1 MDSACPLA
9 LLWAQENRDRDKIRA
24 SWLREPRRPYPQIDK
39 GDRAMNSDTRRVTRW
54 NPVERVWETGCR
66 GYSVLSIPRLNKGT
80 AFTDSERAALGLTGL
95 LPSRVLTL
103 DQQAERAYRQC
114 SQQPSALDK
123 NIYLPAL
130 HDRNE
135 VLFYRVLTD
144 HLSELLPIVY
154 TPTIGEAI
162 RYYSHQYRRPRG
174 VYLSIDA
181 PDKIETALRAPEL
194 TSDQVDLIVATDA
207 QAILGIGDWGVGG
220 IDIAAGKLAVY
231 TAAGGVNPARTL
243 PVMLDVGTDRSELL
257 EDPLYLGVR
266 HKRLPQEP
274 YDAFI
279 DAYVTAAL
287 KIFPHALLHWEDF
300 GPGNAR
306 RILDRYRGHVL
317 TFNDD
322 MQGTG
327 AVNLAAVLA
336 GARASQT
343 PLTQHRVVIFGS
355 GTAGIG
361 IADQLVEA
369 MTSDG
374 LDTAAARARIWC
386 LDRYGL
392 LTDDMTGLRNFQ
404 VPYARPA
411 TEVSNWAGHGTAS
424 GIGLAEVAGRVHP
437 TILIG
442 TSTVHG
448 AFTEQIVR
456 EMAAHVN
463 QPAILPMSNPTS
475 LSEAAPADLMHWTGG
490 RALIATGSP
499 FGPVTYQG
507 VSYQIGQANNALI
520 FPGLG
525 LGALVS
531 QARRITDHM
540 ITAAA
545 EAVAALT
552 DTMTPGAP
560 LLPPIDDLRSTSA
573 DVALAVAQAA
583 AQDGVAGRPGITA
596 DAVTAAMWQPR
607 YAPVHAI

>member
-1 MDSACPLA
+1 MPLH
-9 LLWAQENRDRDKIRA
+9 
-24 SWLREPRRPYPQIDK
+24 PRP
-39 GDRAMNSDTRRVTRW
+39 VVRW
-54 NPVERVWETGCR
+54 NPGEKAWETTCR
-66 GYSVLSIPRLNKGT
+66 GYNVLSDPWLNKGT
-80 AFTDSERAALGLTGL
+80 AFPEPERAALGLTGL
-95 LPSRVLTL
+95 LPSRILTL
-103 DQQAERAYRQC
+103 DQQAERAYKQC
-114 SQQPSALDK
+114 SQQASDLDK
-123 NIYLPAL
+123 NVYLTAL

-162 RYYSHQYRRPRG
+162 QQYSHQYRRPRG
-174 VYLSIDA
+174 VYLSIDT
-181 PDKIETALRAPEL
+181 PDQIETALRATEL
-194 TSDQVDLIVATDA
+194 SADEVDLIVATDA

-243 PVMLDVGTDRSELL
+243 PVMLDVGTDRPELL
-257 EDPLYLGVR
+257 EDPLYLGIR
-266 HKRLPQEP
+266 HKRPAREP

-279 DAYVTAAL
+279 DAYVTTAL

-306 RILDRYRGHVL
+306 RILDRYRAHIL

-336 GARASQT
+336 GARASQI
-343 PLTQHRVVIFGS
+343 PLTEHRVVIFGS

-361 IADQLVEA
+361 IADQLREA
-369 MTSDG
+369 MTGEG
-374 LDTAAARARIWC
+374 LDPAAARARLWC

-392 LTDDMTGLRNFQ
+392 LTDDMTGLRDFQ

-411 TEVSNWAGHGTAS
+411 AEVRDWPGHGTPS
-424 GIGLAEVAGRVHP
+424 GIGLAEVVGRVHP

-442 TSTVHG
+442 TSTQRG
-448 AFTEQIVR
+448 AFTEPIVR
-456 EMAAHVN
+456 EMAAHVDR
-463 QPAILPMSNPTS
+463 PVILPMSNPTT
-475 LSEAAPADLMHWTGG
+475 LSEATPPDLLTWTGG

-499 FGPVTYQG
+499 FGPCTYQG
-507 VSYQIGQANNALI
+507 VTYQIGQANNALI

-525 LGALVS
+525 LGALLS
-531 QARRITDHM
+531 RARRITDHM

-545 EAVAALT
+545 RAVAGLT
-552 DTMTPGAP
+552 DTSTPGAS
-560 LLPPIDDLRSTSA
+560 LLPPIDDLRATSA
-573 DVALAVAQAA
+573 RVALAVAQAA
-583 AQDGVAGRPGITA
+583 ADDGVAEQPGITA
-596 DAVTAAMWQPR
+596 GAVDAAMWKPQ
-607 YAPVHAI
+607 YAPVRAV

>member
-1 MDSACPLA
+1 MS
-9 LLWAQENRDRDKIRA
+9 
-24 SWLREPRRPYPQIDK
+24 PQPQPVI
-39 GDRAMNSDTRRVTRW
+39 RW
-54 NPVERVWETGCR
+54 NGAEQAWETTCR
-66 GYSVLSIPRLNKGT
+66 GYSVLSDPWLNKGT
-80 AFTDSERAALGLTGL
+80 AFTESEREALGLTGL

-103 DQQAERAYRQC
+103 DQQAMRAYNQC

-123 NIYLPAL
+123 NIYLTAL
-130 HDRNE
+130 HDRNQ

-162 RYYSHQYRRPRG
+162 QRYSHQYRRPRG

-181 PDKIETALRAPEL
+181 PGEIETALRAPEL
-194 TSDQVDLIVATDA
+194 SADEVELIVATDA

-231 TAAGGVNPARTL
+231 TAAAGIDPARTL
-243 PVMLDVGTDRSELL
+243 PVVLDVGTDRPELL

-266 HKRLPQEP
+266 HKRPAQEP

-279 DAYVTAAL
+279 DSYVTTAL
-287 KIFPHALLHWEDF
+287 KVFPHALLHWEDF

-306 RILDRYRGHVL
+306 RILDRYRDHVL

-322 MQGTG
+322 IQGTG

-343 PLTQHRVVIFGS
+343 ALTEHRIVIFGS

-361 IADQLVEA
+361 IADQLHDA
-369 MTSDG
+369 MTGQGMDAP
-374 LDTAAARARIWC
+374 AALARFWC

-392 LTDDMTGLRNFQ
+392 LTDDMTGLRDFQ
-404 VPYARPA
+404 IPYARPA
-411 TEVSNWAGHGTAS
+411 AEVRDWPGYGTAS
-424 GIGLAEVAGRVHP
+424 GIGLAEVVRRTHP

-456 EMAAHVN
+456 DMAAHVDR
-463 QPAILPMSNPTS
+463 PVILPMSNPTS
-475 LSEAAPADLMHWTGG
+475 LSEATPADLLAWTDG

-499 FGPVTYQG
+499 FGPVTRQG
-507 VSYQIGQANNALI
+507 VTYQIGQANNALI

-525 LGALVS
+525 LGALLS
-531 QARRITDHM
+531 RARRITDHM
-540 ITAAA
+540 ISAAA
-545 EAVAALT
+545 RAVAGLT
-552 DTMTPGAP
+552 DTSTPGAP
-560 LLPPIDDLRSTSA
+560 LLPPIDDLRTTSA
-573 DVALAVAQAA
+573 HVGLAVAAA
-583 AQDGVAGRPGITA
+583 AAADGVAAESGLTLGE
-596 DAVTAAMWQPR
+596 VQAAMWQPR
-607 YAPVHAI
+607 YAPVRAV

>member
-1 MDSACPLA
+1 MPSH
-9 LLWAQENRDRDKIRA
+9 
-24 SWLREPRRPYPQIDK
+24 PRPVI
-39 GDRAMNSDTRRVTRW
+39 RW
-54 NPVERVWETGCR
+54 NPGEKVWETSSR
-66 GYSVLSIPRLNKGT
+66 GYSVLSDPWLNKGT
-80 AFTDSERAALGLTGL
+80 AFTESERAALGLTGL

-103 DQQAERAYRQC
+103 DQQAQRAYRQC
-114 SQQPSALDK
+114 SQQASDLDK
-123 NIYLPAL
+123 NVYLTAL

-135 VLFYRVLTD
+135 VLFYRLLTD

-162 RYYSHQYRRPRG
+162 QHYSHQYRRPRG

-181 PDKIETALRAPEL
+181 PGQIETALRAPGLSAGE
-194 TSDQVDLIVATDA
+194 VDLIVATDA

-231 TAAGGVNPARTL
+231 TAAAGVDPARTL
-243 PVMLDVGTDRSELL
+243 PVVLDVGTDRPELL

-266 HKRLPQEP
+266 HERPAQEP

-279 DAYVTAAL
+279 GSYVTTAL
-287 KIFPHALLHWEDF
+287 KIFPRALLHWEDF

-306 RILDRYRGHVL
+306 RILDRYRDHVL

-322 MQGTG
+322 IQGTG

-336 GARASQT
+336 GARASHT

-355 GTAGIG
+355 GSAGIG
-361 IADQLVEA
+361 IADQLHDA
-369 MTSDG
+369 MTGDG
-374 LDTAAARARIWC
+374 LDTAGARARFWC

-392 LTDDMTGLRNFQ
+392 LTDDMTGLRDFQ

-411 TEVSNWAGHGTAS
+411 GEVGDWPGHRTAA
-424 GIGLAEVAGRVHP
+424 GIGRAEVVGRVRP
-437 TILIG
+437 TILVG

-456 EMAAHVN
+456 EMAAHVD
-463 QPAILPMSNPTS
+463 QPVILPMSNPTS
-475 LSEAAPADLMHWTGG
+475 LSEATPADLMGWTGG

-499 FGPVTYQG
+499 FGPVTCQG
-507 VSYQIGQANNALI
+507 VTYQIGQANNALI

-525 LGALVS
+525 LGALLS
-531 QARRITDHM
+531 RARRITDHM

-545 EAVAALT
+545 QAVAELT
-552 DTMTPGAP
+552 DTTTPGAP
-560 LLPPIDDLRSTSA
+560 LLPPIDDLRTTSA
-573 DVALAVAQAA
+573 RVALAVAQAA
-583 AQDGVAGRPGITA
+583 AHDDVAEQPDITT
-596 DAVTAAMWQPR
+596 DDVHAAMWQPR
-607 YAPVHAI
+607 YAPVHAV

>member
-1 MDSACPLA
+1 MPL
-9 LLWAQENRDRDKIRA
+9 N
-24 SWLREPRRPYPQIDK
+24 PRP
-39 GDRAMNSDTRRVTRW
+39 VVRW
-54 NPVERVWETGCR
+54 NPGEKAWETTCR
-66 GYSVLSIPRLNKGT
+66 GYNVLSDPWLNKGT
-80 AFTDSERAALGLTGL
+80 AFPEPERAALGLTGL
-95 LPSRVLTL
+95 LPSRILTL
-103 DQQAERAYRQC
+103 DQQAERAYKQC
-114 SQQPSALDK
+114 SQQASDLDK
-123 NIYLPAL
+123 NVYLTAL

-162 RYYSHQYRRPRG
+162 QQYSHQYRRPRG
-174 VYLSIDA
+174 VYLSIDT
-181 PDKIETALRAPEL
+181 PDQIETALRATEL
-194 TSDQVDLIVATDA
+194 SADEVDLIVATDA

-243 PVMLDVGTDRSELL
+243 PVMLDVGTDRPELL
-257 EDPLYLGVR
+257 EDPLYLGIR
-266 HKRLPQEP
+266 HKRPAQEP

-279 DAYVTAAL
+279 DAYVTTAL

-306 RILDRYRGHVL
+306 RILDRYRAHIL

-343 PLTQHRVVIFGS
+343 PLTEHRVVIFGS

-361 IADQLVEA
+361 IADQLREA
-369 MTSDG
+369 MTGEG
-374 LDTAAARARIWC
+374 LDPAAARARLWC

-392 LTDDMTGLRNFQ
+392 LTDDMTGLRDFQ

-411 TEVSNWAGHGTAS
+411 AEVRDWPGHGTPS
-424 GIGLAEVAGRVHP
+424 GIGLAEVVGRVHP

-442 TSTVHG
+442 TSTQRG
-448 AFTEQIVR
+448 AFTEPIVR
-456 EMAAHVN
+456 EMAAHVDR
-463 QPAILPMSNPTS
+463 PVILPMSNPTT
-475 LSEAAPADLMHWTGG
+475 LSEATPPDLLTWTGG

-499 FGPVTYQG
+499 FGPCTYQG
-507 VSYQIGQANNALI
+507 VTYQIGQANNALI

-525 LGALVS
+525 LGALLS
-531 QARRITDHM
+531 RARRITDHM

-545 EAVAALT
+545 RAVAGLT
-552 DTMTPGAP
+552 NTSTPGAS
-560 LLPPIDDLRSTSA
+560 LLPPIDDLRATSA
-573 DVALAVAQAA
+573 RVALAVAQAA
-583 AQDGVAGRPGITA
+583 ADDGVAEQPGITA
-596 DAVTAAMWQPR
+596 GAVDAAMWKPQ
-607 YAPVHAI
+607 YAPVRAV

>member
-1 MDSACPLA
+1 V
-9 LLWAQENRDRDKIRA
+9 I
-24 SWLREPRRPYPQIDK
+24 
-39 GDRAMNSDTRRVTRW
+39 RW
-54 NPVERVWETGCR
+54 NPGEEAWETTCR
-66 GYSVLSIPRLNKGT
+66 GYSVLSDPWLNKGT
-80 AFTDSERAALGLTGL
+80 AFTESERDALGLTGL

-103 DQQAERAYRQC
+103 DQQAQRAYRQC
-114 SQQPSALDK
+114 SRQASDLDK
-123 NIYLPAL
+123 NIYLTAL

-162 RYYSHQYRRPRG
+162 QQYSHQYRRPRG

-181 PDKIETALRAPEL
+181 PDQIETALSAPEL
-194 TSDQVDLIVATDA
+194 SAADVDLIVATDA

-231 TAAGGVNPARTL
+231 TAAGGINPARTL
-243 PVMLDVGTDRSELL
+243 PVVLDVGTDRPELL
-257 EDPLYLGVR
+257 ADPLYLGVR
-266 HKRLPQEP
+266 HNRPAQEP

-279 DAYVTAAL
+279 DAYVTTAL

-306 RILDRYRGHVL
+306 RILDRYRDHIL

-336 GARASQT
+336 GARVSRT
-343 PLTQHRVVIFGS
+343 PLTQHRIVIFGS

-361 IADQLVEA
+361 IADQLHDA

-374 LDTAAARARIWC
+374 LDTAAARARFWC

-392 LTDDMTGLRNFQ
+392 LTDDMTGLRDFQ

-411 TEVSNWAGHGTAS
+411 AEVRDWPGHGTDG
-424 GIGLAEVAGRVHP
+424 GIRLAEVVRRVHP

-442 TSTVHG
+442 TSTQHG
-448 AFTEQIVR
+448 AFTEPIVR
-456 EMAAHVN
+456 EMAAHVDR
-463 QPAILPMSNPTS
+463 PVILPMSNPTA
-475 LSEAAPADLMHWTGG
+475 LSEAIPADLLAWTGG

-507 VSYQIGQANNALI
+507 VTYRIGQANNALI

-525 LGALVS
+525 LGALLS
-531 QARRITDHM
+531 RARRITDHM
-540 ITAAA
+540 ITVAAR
-545 EAVAALT
+545 AVAELT
-552 DTMTPGAP
+552 DTATPGAP
-560 LLPPIDDLRSTSA
+560 LLPPIDDLRATSA
-573 DVALAVAQAA
+573 RVALAVAQAA
-583 AQDGVAGRPGITA
+583 ADDGVAGQPGVTA
-596 DAVTAAMWQPR
+596 DGVDAAMWKPQ
-607 YAPVHAI
+607 YAPVRAV

>member
-1 MDSACPLA
+1 MPP
-9 LLWAQENRDRDKIRA
+9 Q
-24 SWLREPRRPYPQIDK
+24 PRP
-39 GDRAMNSDTRRVTRW
+39 VVRW
-54 NPVERVWETGCR
+54 NPGEKAWETTCR
-66 GYSVLSIPRLNKGT
+66 GYSVLSDPWLNKGT
-80 AFTDSERAALGLTGL
+80 AFPESERAALGLTGL
-95 LPSRVLTL
+95 LPSRILTL
-103 DQQAERAYRQC
+103 DQQAQRAYKQC
-114 SQQPSALDK
+114 SQQASDLDK
-123 NIYLPAL
+123 NVYLTAL

-162 RYYSHQYRRPRG
+162 QQYSHQYRRPRG

-181 PDKIETALRAPEL
+181 PDQIETALRATEL
-194 TSDQVDLIVATDA
+194 SADEVDLIVATDA

-243 PVMLDVGTDRSELL
+243 PVMLDVGTDRPELL
-257 EDPLYLGVR
+257 EDPLYLGIR
-266 HKRLPQEP
+266 HRRPAQEP

-306 RILDRYRGHVL
+306 RILDRYRAHIL

-336 GARASQT
+336 GAHASQI
-343 PLTQHRVVIFGS
+343 PLTEHRVVIFGS

-361 IADQLVEA
+361 IADQLRAA
-369 MTSDG
+369 MTGDG
-374 LDTAAARARIWC
+374 LDPAAARARLWC

-392 LTDDMTGLRNFQ
+392 LTDDMTGLRDFQ

-411 TEVSNWAGHGTAS
+411 AEVGEWAGYGTGS
-424 GIGLAEVAGRVHP
+424 GIGLAEVVGRVHP

-442 TSTVHG
+442 TSTQHG
-448 AFTEQIVR
+448 AFTEPLVR
-456 EMAAHVN
+456 EMAAHVDR
-463 QPAILPMSNPTS
+463 PVILPMSNPTT
-475 LSEAAPADLMHWTGG
+475 LSEAIPADLLAWTGG

-507 VSYQIGQANNALI
+507 VTHQIGQANNALI

-525 LGALVS
+525 LGALLS
-531 QARRITDHM
+531 RARRITDHM
-540 ITAAA
+540 ITVAAR
-545 EAVAALT
+545 AVAGLT
-552 DTMTPGAP
+552 DTSTPGAS
-560 LLPPIDDLRSTSA
+560 LLPPIDDLRATSA
-573 DVALAVAQAA
+573 RVALAVAQAA
-583 AQDGVAGRPGITA
+583 AQDGVAEQPGITA
-596 DAVTAAMWQPR
+596 GAVDAAMWKPR
-607 YAPVHAI
+607 YAPVRAV

>member
-1 MDSACPLA
+1 MPSH
-9 LLWAQENRDRDKIRA
+9 
-24 SWLREPRRPYPQIDK
+24 PRPVI
-39 GDRAMNSDTRRVTRW
+39 RW
-54 NPVERVWETGCR
+54 NPGEKAWETTCR
-66 GYSVLSIPRLNKGT
+66 GYSVLSDPWLNKGT
-80 AFTDSERAALGLTGL
+80 AFTESERDALGLTGL

-103 DQQAERAYRQC
+103 DQQAQRAYRQC
-114 SQQPSALDK
+114 SRQASDLDK
-123 NIYLPAL
+123 NIYLTAL

-162 RYYSHQYRRPRG
+162 QQYSHQYRRPRG

-181 PDKIETALRAPEL
+181 PDQIETALSAPEL
-194 TSDQVDLIVATDA
+194 SADDVDLIVATDA
-207 QAILGIGDWGVGG
+207 QAILGLGDWGVGG

-231 TAAGGVNPARTL
+231 TAAGGINPARSL
-243 PVMLDVGTDRSELL
+243 PVVLDVGTDRPELL

-266 HKRLPQEP
+266 HKRPAQEP

-279 DAYVTAAL
+279 DVYVTTAL

-306 RILDRYRGHVL
+306 RILDRYRDHIL

-336 GARASQT
+336 GARASRT
-343 PLTQHRVVIFGS
+343 PLTQHRIVIFGS

-361 IADQLVEA
+361 IADQLHDA

-374 LDTAAARARIWC
+374 LDTAAARARFWC

-392 LTDDMTGLRNFQ
+392 LTDDMTGMRDFQ

-411 TEVSNWAGHGTAS
+411 AEVRDWPGHGTS
-424 GIGLAEVAGRVHP
+424 GGIRLAEVVRRVHP

-442 TSTVHG
+442 TSTQHG
-448 AFTEQIVR
+448 AFTEPIVR
-456 EMAAHVN
+456 EMAAHVDR
-463 QPAILPMSNPTS
+463 PVILPMSNPTA
-475 LSEAAPADLMHWTGG
+475 LSEAIPADLLAWTRG

-499 FGPVTYQG
+499 FAPVTYQG
-507 VSYQIGQANNALI
+507 VTYQIGQANNALI

-525 LGALVS
+525 LGALLS
-531 QARRITDHM
+531 RARRITDHM
-540 ITAAA
+540 ITVAAQ
-545 EAVAALT
+545 AVAELT
-552 DTMTPGAP
+552 DTATPGAP
-560 LLPPIDDLRSTSA
+560 LLPPIDDLRATSA
-573 DVALAVAQAA
+573 RVALAVARAA
-583 AQDGVAGRPGITA
+583 AGDGVAGQPGTTA
-596 DAVTAAMWQPR
+596 DGVDAAMWKPQ
-607 YAPVHAI
+607 YAPVRAV

>member
-1 MDSACPLA
+1 MP
-9 LLWAQENRDRDKIRA
+9 
-24 SWLREPRRPYPQIDK
+24 PHTRPVI
-39 GDRAMNSDTRRVTRW
+39 RW
-54 NPVERVWETGCR
+54 NAGEQAWETTCR
-66 GYSVLSIPRLNKGT
+66 GYSVLSDPRLNKGT
-80 AFTDSERAALGLTGL
+80 AFPESERAALGLTGL

-114 SQQPSALDK
+114 SGQPSALDK
-123 NIYLPAL
+123 NVYLTAL
-130 HDRNE
+130 QDRNE
-135 VLFYRVLTD
+135 VLFFRLLTD

-181 PDKIETALRAPEL
+181 PDEIETALRAPEL
-194 TSDQVDLIVATDA
+194 SADQVDLIVATDA

-231 TAAGGVNPARTL
+231 TAAGGVDPARTL
-243 PVMLDVGTDRSELL
+243 PVVLDVGTDRPELL

-266 HKRLPQEP
+266 HKRPAQEP

-279 DAYVTAAL
+279 DAYVTTAL

-306 RILDRYRGHVL
+306 RILDRYRDHVL

-343 PLTQHRVVIFGS
+343 PLIEHRVVIFGS

-361 IADQLVEA
+361 IADQLRDA

-374 LDTAAARARIWC
+374 LDSAAARARLWC

-392 LTDDMTGLRNFQ
+392 LTDDMTGIRDFQ

-411 TEVSNWAGHGTAS
+411 AEVRDWRGHGTAS
-424 GIGLAEVAGRVHP
+424 GIGLAEVVARVHP

-442 TSTVHG
+442 TSTQRG
-448 AFTEQIVR
+448 AFTEPIVR
-456 EMAAHVN
+456 EMAAHVDR
-463 QPAILPMSNPTS
+463 PVILPMSNPTT
-475 LSEAAPADLMHWTGG
+475 LSEAIPADLLAWTGG

-507 VSYQIGQANNALI
+507 VTYQIGQANNALI

-525 LGALVS
+525 LGALLS
-531 QARRITDHM
+531 RARRVTDHM
-540 ITAAA
+540 ITVAAQ
-545 EAVAALT
+545 AVAGLT
-552 DTMTPGAP
+552 DTTAPGAP
-560 LLPPIDDLRSTSA
+560 LLPAIDDLRATSA
-573 DVALAVAQAA
+573 RIALAVAEAA
-583 AQDGVAGRPGITA
+583 AQDGVAGQPGVTA
-596 DAVTAAMWQPR
+596 DGVDAAMWKPR
-607 YAPVHAI
+607 YAPIHAV

>member
-1 MDSACPLA
+1 MPSH
-9 LLWAQENRDRDKIRA
+9 
-24 SWLREPRRPYPQIDK
+24 PRSVI
-39 GDRAMNSDTRRVTRW
+39 RW
-54 NPVERVWETGCR
+54 NPGEKAWETTSR
-66 GYSVLSIPRLNKGT
+66 GYSVLSDPWLNKGT
-80 AFTDSERAALGLTGL
+80 AFTEPERAALGLTGL

-103 DQQAERAYRQC
+103 DQQAQRAYRQC
-114 SQQPSALDK
+114 SQQASDLDK
-123 NIYLPAL
+123 NVYLTAL

-162 RYYSHQYRRPRG
+162 QQYSHQYRRPRG

-181 PDKIETALRAPEL
+181 PDQIETALRATEL
-194 TSDQVDLIVATDA
+194 SADEVDLIVATDA

-243 PVMLDVGTDRSELL
+243 PVMLDVGTDRPELL
-257 EDPLYLGVR
+257 EDPLYLGIR
-266 HKRLPQEP
+266 HRRPAQEP

-306 RILDRYRGHVL
+306 RILDRYRAHIL

-361 IADQLVEA
+361 VADQLRDA
-369 MTSDG
+369 MTGDG
-374 LDTAAARARIWC
+374 LDSATAQARFWC

-392 LTDDMTGLRNFQ
+392 LTDDMTGLRDFQ

-411 TEVSNWAGHGTAS
+411 AEVRGWPGHGTDS
-424 GIGLAEVAGRVHP
+424 GIGLAEVVARVHP

-442 TSTVHG
+442 TSTQHG
-448 AFTEQIVR
+448 AFTEPIVR
-456 EMAAHVN
+456 EMAAHVDR
-463 QPAILPMSNPTS
+463 PVILPMSNPTT
-475 LSEAAPADLMHWTGG
+475 LSEATPADLLAWSGG

-499 FGPVTYQG
+499 FGPVTYEG
-507 VSYQIGQANNALI
+507 VTYQIGQANNALI

-531 QARRITDHM
+531 RARRITDHM
-540 ITAAA
+540 ITVAAR
-545 EAVAALT
+545 AVAGLA
-552 DTMTPGAP
+552 DPATPGAP
-560 LLPPIDDLRSTSA
+560 LLPPIDDLRTTSA
-573 DVALAVAQAA
+573 RVALAVAQAA
-583 AQDGVAGRPGITA
+583 AQDGVAGQPGVTA
-596 DAVTAAMWQPR
+596 DSVDAAMWKPQ
-607 YAPVHAI
+607 YAPIHAV

>member
-1 MDSACPLA
+1 MPLH
-9 LLWAQENRDRDKIRA
+9 
-24 SWLREPRRPYPQIDK
+24 PRP
-39 GDRAMNSDTRRVTRW
+39 VVRW
-54 NPVERVWETGCR
+54 NPGEKAWETTCR
-66 GYSVLSIPRLNKGT
+66 GYSVLSDPWLNKGT
-80 AFTDSERAALGLTGL
+80 AFPEPERAALGLTGL
-95 LPSRVLTL
+95 LPSRILTL
-103 DQQAERAYRQC
+103 DQQAQRAYKQC
-114 SQQPSALDK
+114 SQQASDLDK
-123 NIYLPAL
+123 NVYLTAL

-162 RYYSHQYRRPRG
+162 QQYSHQYRRPRG

-181 PDKIETALRAPEL
+181 PDQIETALRATEL
-194 TSDQVDLIVATDA
+194 SADEVDLIVATDA

-243 PVMLDVGTDRSELL
+243 PVMLDVGTDRPELL

-266 HKRLPQEP
+266 HKRPAQEP

-279 DAYVTAAL
+279 DAYVTTAL

-306 RILDRYRGHVL
+306 RILDRYRAHIL

-336 GARASQT
+336 GARASQI
-343 PLTQHRVVIFGS
+343 PLTEHRVVIFGS

-361 IADQLVEA
+361 IADQLRDA
-369 MTSDG
+369 MTGDG
-374 LDTAAARARIWC
+374 LDPAAARARLWC

-392 LTDDMTGLRNFQ
+392 LTDDMTGLRDFQ

-411 TEVSNWAGHGTAS
+411 AEVRDWPGHGTPS
-424 GIGLAEVAGRVHP
+424 GIGLAEVVGRVHP

-442 TSTVHG
+442 TSTQHG
-448 AFTEQIVR
+448 AFTEPIVR
-456 EMAAHVN
+456 EMAAHVDR
-463 QPAILPMSNPTS
+463 PVILPMSNPTT
-475 LSEAAPADLMHWTGG
+475 LSEATPPDLLTWTGG

-507 VSYQIGQANNALI
+507 VTYQIGQANNALI

-525 LGALVS
+525 LGALLS
-531 QARRITDHM
+531 RARRITDHM
-540 ITAAA
+540 ITVAAR
-545 EAVAALT
+545 AVAGLT
-552 DTMTPGAP
+552 DTSTPGAS
-560 LLPPIDDLRSTSA
+560 LLPPIDDLRATSA
-573 DVALAVAQAA
+573 RVALAVAQAA
-583 AQDGVAGRPGITA
+583 ADDGVAEQPGITA
-596 DAVTAAMWQPR
+596 GAVDAAMWKPQ
-607 YAPVHAI
+607 YAPVRAV

>member
-1 MDSACPLA
+1 
-9 LLWAQENRDRDKIRA
+9 
-24 SWLREPRRPYPQIDK
+24 
-39 GDRAMNSDTRRVTRW
+39 VVRW
-54 NPVERVWETGCR
+54 NPGEKAWETTCR
-66 GYSVLSIPRLNKGT
+66 GYSVLSDPWLNKGT
-80 AFTDSERAALGLTGL
+80 AFPESERAALGLTGL
-95 LPSRVLTL
+95 LPSRILTL
-103 DQQAERAYRQC
+103 DQQAQRAYKQC
-114 SQQPSALDK
+114 SQQASDLDK
-123 NIYLPAL
+123 NVYLTAL

-162 RYYSHQYRRPRG
+162 QQYSHQYRRPRG

-181 PDKIETALRAPEL
+181 PDQIETALRATEL
-194 TSDQVDLIVATDA
+194 SADEVDLIVATDA

-243 PVMLDVGTDRSELL
+243 PVMLDVGTDRPELL
-257 EDPLYLGVR
+257 EDPLYLGIR
-266 HKRLPQEP
+266 HKRLAQEP

-306 RILDRYRGHVL
+306 RILDRYRAHIL

-336 GARASQT
+336 GARASQI
-343 PLTQHRVVIFGS
+343 PLTAHRVVIFGS

-361 IADQLVEA
+361 IADQLRDA
-369 MTSDG
+369 MTGDG
-374 LDTAAARARIWC
+374 LDPAAARARLWC

-392 LTDDMTGLRNFQ
+392 LTDDMTGLRDFQ

-411 TEVSNWAGHGTAS
+411 AEVRDWPGHGSPS
-424 GIGLAEVAGRVHP
+424 GIGLAEVVGRVHP

-442 TSTVHG
+442 TSTQHG
-448 AFTEQIVR
+448 AFTEPIVR
-456 EMAAHVN
+456 EMAAHVDR
-463 QPAILPMSNPTS
+463 PVILPMSNPTT
-475 LSEAAPADLMHWTGG
+475 LSEATPADLLSWTGG

-507 VSYQIGQANNALI
+507 VTYQIGQANNALI

-525 LGALVS
+525 LGALLS
-531 QARRITDHM
+531 RAGRITDHM
-540 ITAAA
+540 ITVAAR
-545 EAVAALT
+545 AVAGLT
-552 DTMTPGAP
+552 DTSTPGAS
-560 LLPPIDDLRSTSA
+560 LLPPIDDLRATSA
-573 DVALAVAQAA
+573 RVALAVAQAA
-583 AQDGVAGRPGITA
+583 ADDGVAEQPGVTA
-596 DAVTAAMWQPR
+596 GAVDAAMWKPQ
-607 YAPVHAI
+607 YAPVRAV

>member
-1 MDSACPLA
+1 M
-9 LLWAQENRDRDKIRA
+9 
-24 SWLREPRRPYPQIDK
+24 RRKDE
-39 GDRAMNSDTRRVTRW
+39 GGHAMPAETRPVIRW
-54 NPVERVWETGCR
+54 NPAEQAWETSCR
-66 GYSVLSIPRLNKGT
+66 GYSVLTDPWLNKGT
-80 AFTDSERAALGLTGL
+80 AFTESERAALGLTGL

-103 DQQAERAYRQC
+103 DQQAQRAYMQC
-114 SQQPSALDK
+114 SEQAGDLGK
-123 NIYLPAL
+123 NVYLTAL

-162 RYYSHQYRRPRG
+162 QRYSHQYRRPRG

-181 PDKIETALRAPEL
+181 PGQIETALSATEL
-194 TSDQVDLIVATDA
+194 SADDVDLIVATDA

-243 PVMLDVGTDRSELL
+243 PVMLDVGTDRPELL

-266 HKRLPQEP
+266 HKRPPKEP

-279 DAYVTAAL
+279 DSYVTTAL
-287 KIFPHALLHWEDF
+287 KIFPRALLHWEDF

-306 RILDRYRGHVL
+306 RILDRYRDHIL

-343 PLTQHRVVIFGS
+343 PLTQHRIVIFGS

-369 MTSDG
+369 LTSDG

-392 LTDDMTGLRNFQ
+392 LTDDMTGLRDFQ

-411 TEVSNWAGHGTAS
+411 AEVRDWRGHATAS
-424 GIGLAEVAGRVHP
+424 GIGLAEVVSRVHP

-442 TSTVHG
+442 TSTQHG
-448 AFTEQIVR
+448 AFTEEIVR
-456 EMAAHVN
+456 DIAAHVDR
-463 QPAILPMSNPTS
+463 PVILPMSNPTT
-475 LSEAAPADLMHWTGG
+475 LSEATPADLLAWTGG

-499 FGPVTYQG
+499 FSPVTHQG
-507 VSYQIGQANNALI
+507 VTYQIGQANNALI

-525 LGALVS
+525 LGAILS
-531 QARRITDHM
+531 RAQRITDRM

-545 EAVAALT
+545 QAVARLT
-552 DTMTPGAP
+552 DTAAPGAP
-560 LLPPIDDLRSTSA
+560 LLPPIDELRTTSA
-573 DVALAVAQAA
+573 QVAFAVAQAA
-583 AQDGVAGRPGITA
+583 AQDGVAEQTGITA
-596 DAVTAAMWQPR
+596 DAVRAAMWQPR
-607 YAPVHAI
+607 YAPVHAVPG

>member
-1 MDSACPLA
+1 MPL
-9 LLWAQENRDRDKIRA
+9 N
-24 SWLREPRRPYPQIDK
+24 PRPVLQWNHGEK
-39 GDRAMNSDTRRVTRW
+39 AWDTT
-54 NPVERVWETGCR
+54 CR
-66 GYSVLSIPRLNKGT
+66 GYSVLSDPWLNKGT
-80 AFTDSERAALGLTGL
+80 AFPESERAALALTGL
-95 LPSRVLTL
+95 LPSRILTL
-103 DQQAERAYRQC
+103 DQQAQRAYKQC
-114 SQQPSALDK
+114 SQQASDLDK
-123 NIYLPAL
+123 NVYLTAL

-162 RYYSHQYRRPRG
+162 QQYSHQYRRPRG

-181 PDKIETALRAPEL
+181 PDRIETALRAPEL

-243 PVMLDVGTDRSELL
+243 PVVLDVGTDRPELL

-266 HKRLPQEP
+266 HRRPAQEP

-279 DAYVTAAL
+279 DAYVTTAL

-306 RILDRYRGHVL
+306 RILDRYRDHVL

-336 GARASQT
+336 GARASET
-343 PLTQHRVVIFGS
+343 PLTRHRVVIFGS

-361 IADQLVEA
+361 IADQLRGA
-369 MTSDG
+369 MTGDG
-374 LDTAAARARIWC
+374 LDPAAARARLWC

-392 LTDDMTGLRNFQ
+392 LTDDMTGMRDFQ

-411 TEVSNWAGHGTAS
+411 AEVRDWAGFGTDS
-424 GIGLAEVAGRVHP
+424 GIGLAEVVARVHP

-442 TSTVHG
+442 TSTLHG

-456 EMAAHVN
+456 EMAAHVDS
-463 QPAILPMSNPTS
+463 PVILPMSNPTT
-475 LSEAAPADLMHWTGG
+475 LSEAAPADLLAWTGG

-499 FGPVTYQG
+499 FSPVAYQG
-507 VSYQIGQANNALI
+507 VTYQIGQANNALI

-525 LGALVS
+525 LGALLS
-531 QARRITDHM
+531 RARRITDHM
-540 ITAAA
+540 ISAAA
-545 EAVAALT
+545 QAVAGLT
-552 DTMTPGAP
+552 DTAKPGASI
-560 LLPPIDDLRSTSA
+560 LPPIDDLRATSA
-573 DVALAVAQAA
+573 RVALAVAEAA
-583 AQDGVAGRPGITA
+583 ADDGVAARPGLTP
-596 DAVTAAMWQPR
+596 DAVDAAMWKPQ
-607 YAPVHAI
+607 YAPVHAV

>member
-1 MDSACPLA
+1 MPL
-9 LLWAQENRDRDKIRA
+9 N
-24 SWLREPRRPYPQIDK
+24 PRP
-39 GDRAMNSDTRRVTRW
+39 VVRW
-54 NPVERVWETGCR
+54 NPGEKAWETTCR
-66 GYSVLSIPRLNKGT
+66 GYNVLSDPWLNKGT
-80 AFTDSERAALGLTGL
+80 AFPEPERAALGLTGL
-95 LPSRVLTL
+95 LPSRILTL
-103 DQQAERAYRQC
+103 DQQAERAYKQC
-114 SQQPSALDK
+114 SQQASDLDK
-123 NIYLPAL
+123 NVYLTAL

-162 RYYSHQYRRPRG
+162 QQYSHQYRRPRG
-174 VYLSIDA
+174 VYLSIDT
-181 PDKIETALRAPEL
+181 PDQIETALRATEL
-194 TSDQVDLIVATDA
+194 SADEVDLIVATDA

-243 PVMLDVGTDRSELL
+243 PVMLDVGTDRPELL

-266 HKRLPQEP
+266 HKRPAREP

-279 DAYVTAAL
+279 DAYVTTAL

-306 RILDRYRGHVL
+306 RILDRYRAHIL

-336 GARASQT
+336 GARASQI
-343 PLTQHRVVIFGS
+343 PLTEHRVVIFGS

-361 IADQLVEA
+361 IADQLREA
-369 MTSDG
+369 MTGEG
-374 LDTAAARARIWC
+374 LDPAAARARLWC

-392 LTDDMTGLRNFQ
+392 LTDDMTGLRDFQ

-411 TEVSNWAGHGTAS
+411 AEVRDWPGHGTPS
-424 GIGLAEVAGRVHP
+424 GIGLAEVVGRVHP

-442 TSTVHG
+442 TSTQRG
-448 AFTEQIVR
+448 AFTEPIVR
-456 EMAAHVN
+456 EMAAHVDR
-463 QPAILPMSNPTS
+463 PVILPMSNPTT
-475 LSEAAPADLMHWTGG
+475 LSEATPPDLLTWTGG

-499 FGPVTYQG
+499 FGPCTYQG
-507 VSYQIGQANNALI
+507 VTYQIGQANNALI

-525 LGALVS
+525 LGALLS
-531 QARRITDHM
+531 RARRITDHM

-545 EAVAALT
+545 RAVAGLT
-552 DTMTPGAP
+552 DTSTPGAS
-560 LLPPIDDLRSTSA
+560 LLPPIDDLRATSA
-573 DVALAVAQAA
+573 RVALAVAQAA
-583 AQDGVAGRPGITA
+583 ADDGVAEQPGITA
-596 DAVTAAMWQPR
+596 GAVDAAMWKPQ
-607 YAPVHAI
+607 YAPVRAV

>member
-1 MDSACPLA
+1 MPSH
-9 LLWAQENRDRDKIRA
+9 
-24 SWLREPRRPYPQIDK
+24 PRSVI
-39 GDRAMNSDTRRVTRW
+39 RW
-54 NPVERVWETGCR
+54 NPGEKAWETTSR
-66 GYSVLSIPRLNKGT
+66 GYSVLSDPWLNKGT
-80 AFTDSERAALGLTGL
+80 AFTEPERAALGLTGL

-103 DQQAERAYRQC
+103 DQQAQRAYRQC
-114 SQQPSALDK
+114 SQQASDLDK
-123 NIYLPAL
+123 NVYLTAL

-162 RYYSHQYRRPRG
+162 QQYSHQYRRPRG

-181 PDKIETALRAPEL
+181 PDQIETALRATEL
-194 TSDQVDLIVATDA
+194 SADEVDLIVATDA

-243 PVMLDVGTDRSELL
+243 PVMLDVGTDRPELL
-257 EDPLYLGVR
+257 EDPLYLGLR
-266 HKRLPQEP
+266 HKRPAQEP

-279 DAYVTAAL
+279 DAYVTTAL

-306 RILDRYRGHVL
+306 RILDRYRAHIL

-336 GARASQT
+336 GAHASQI
-343 PLTQHRVVIFGS
+343 PLTEHRVVIFGS

-361 IADQLVEA
+361 IADQLRAA
-369 MTSDG
+369 MTGDG
-374 LDTAAARARIWC
+374 LDPAAARARLWC

-392 LTDDMTGLRNFQ
+392 LTDDMTGLRDFQ

-411 TEVSNWAGHGTAS
+411 AEVGEWAGYGTGS
-424 GIGLAEVAGRVHP
+424 GIGLAEVVGRVHP

-442 TSTVHG
+442 TSTQHG
-448 AFTEQIVR
+448 AFTEPIVR
-456 EMAAHVN
+456 EMAAHVDR
-463 QPAILPMSNPTS
+463 PVILPMSNPTT
-475 LSEAAPADLMHWTGG
+475 LSEATPADLLAWSGG

-499 FGPVTYQG
+499 FGPVTYEG
-507 VSYQIGQANNALI
+507 VTYQIGQANNALI

-531 QARRITDHM
+531 RARRITDHM
-540 ITAAA
+540 ITVAAQ
-545 EAVAALT
+545 AVAGLA
-552 DTMTPGAP
+552 DPATPGAP
-560 LLPPIDDLRSTSA
+560 LLPPIDDLRTTSA
-573 DVALAVAQAA
+573 RVALAVAQAA
-583 AQDGVAGRPGITA
+583 AQDGVAGQPGVTA
-596 DAVTAAMWQPR
+596 DSVDAAMWKPQ
-607 YAPVHAI
+607 YAPIHAV

>member
-1 MDSACPLA
+1 MP
-9 LLWAQENRDRDKIRA
+9 
-24 SWLREPRRPYPQIDK
+24 PHPQPVI
-39 GDRAMNSDTRRVTRW
+39 RW
-54 NPVERVWETGCR
+54 NAGEQAWETTCR
-66 GYSVLSIPRLNKGT
+66 GYSVLSDPWLNKGT
-80 AFTDSERAALGLTGL
+80 AFTESERAALGLTGL

-103 DQQAERAYRQC
+103 DQQAQRAYRQC
-114 SQQPSALDK
+114 SQQASDLDK
-123 NIYLPAL
+123 NVYLTAL

-135 VLFYRVLTD
+135 VLFYRVLVD

-162 RYYSHQYRRPRG
+162 QQYSHQYRRPRG

-181 PDKIETALRAPEL
+181 PDQIETALRAPEL
-194 TSDQVDLIVATDA
+194 SADAVDLIVATDA

-231 TAAGGVNPARTL
+231 TAAGGVNPVRTL
-243 PVMLDVGTDRSELL
+243 PVVLDVGTDRPELL

-266 HKRLPQEP
+266 HKRPAQEP

-279 DAYVTAAL
+279 DAYVTTAL

-300 GPGNAR
+300 GPGNAG
-306 RILDRYRGHVL
+306 RILDRYRGHIL

-343 PLTQHRVVIFGS
+343 PLTEHRIVIFGS
-355 GTAGIG
+355 GTAGMG
-361 IADQLVEA
+361 IADQLHDA

-374 LDTAAARARIWC
+374 LDTAAARARFWC

-392 LTDDMTGLRNFQ
+392 LTDDMTGLRDLQ

-411 TEVSNWAGHGTAS
+411 AEVRGWPGHGTPS
-424 GIGLAEVAGRVHP
+424 GIGLAEVVSRVHP

-442 TSTVHG
+442 TSTQHG
-448 AFTEQIVR
+448 AFTERIVR
-456 EMAAHVN
+456 DMAAHVDR
-463 QPAILPMSNPTS
+463 PVILPMSNPTT
-475 LSEAAPADLMHWTGG
+475 LSEATPADLLAWTDG

-507 VSYQIGQANNALI
+507 VTYQIGQANNALI

-525 LGALVS
+525 LGALLS
-531 QARRITDHM
+531 RARRITDHM

-545 EAVAALT
+545 QAVAELT
-552 DTMTPGAP
+552 DTTTPGAS
-560 LLPPIDDLRSTSA
+560 LLPPIDDLRTTSA
-573 DVALAVAQAA
+573 RVALAVALAA
-583 AQDGVAGRPGITA
+583 AHDGVADRPGITA
-596 DAVTAAMWQPR
+596 DAVDAAMWKPQ
-607 YAPVHAI
+607 YAPVHPV

>member
-1 MDSACPLA
+1 MPSH
-9 LLWAQENRDRDKIRA
+9 
-24 SWLREPRRPYPQIDK
+24 PRPVI
-39 GDRAMNSDTRRVTRW
+39 RW
-54 NPVERVWETGCR
+54 NAGEKAWETTCR
-66 GYSVLSIPRLNKGT
+66 GYSVLSDPWLNKGT
-80 AFTDSERAALGLTGL
+80 AFTESERAALGLTGL

-103 DQQAERAYRQC
+103 DQQAQRAYRQC
-114 SQQPSALDK
+114 SQQASDLDK
-123 NIYLPAL
+123 NVYLTAL

-135 VLFYRVLTD
+135 VLFYRVLID

-162 RYYSHQYRRPRG
+162 QQYSHQYRRPRG

-181 PDKIETALRAPEL
+181 PDQIETALRAPEL
-194 TSDQVDLIVATDA
+194 SADEVDLIVATDA

-243 PVMLDVGTDRSELL
+243 PVVLDVGTDRPELL

-266 HKRLPQEP
+266 HKRPAQEP

-279 DAYVTAAL
+279 DAYVTTAL

-300 GPGNAR
+300 GPGNAG
-306 RILDRYRGHVL
+306 RILDRYRGHIL

-343 PLTQHRVVIFGS
+343 PLTGHRIVIFGS

-361 IADQLVEA
+361 IADQLHDA

-374 LDTAAARARIWC
+374 LDTAAARARFWC

-392 LTDDMTGLRNFQ
+392 LTDDMTGLRDFQ

-411 TEVSNWAGHGTAS
+411 AEVRGWPGHGTAS
-424 GIGLAEVAGRVHP
+424 GIGLAEVVGRVHP

-442 TSTVHG
+442 TSTQHG
-448 AFTEQIVR
+448 AFTERIVR
-456 EMAAHVN
+456 EMATHVDR
-463 QPAILPMSNPTS
+463 PVILPMSNPTT
-475 LSEAAPADLMHWTGG
+475 LSEATPADLLAWTGG

-507 VSYQIGQANNALI
+507 VTYQVGQANNALI

-525 LGALVS
+525 LGALLS
-531 QARRITDHM
+531 RARRITDHM

-545 EAVAALT
+545 QAVAELT
-552 DTMTPGAP
+552 DTTRPGAS
-560 LLPPIDDLRSTSA
+560 LLPPIDDLRVTSA
-573 DVALAVAQAA
+573 RVAVAVALAAA
-583 AQDGVAGRPGITA
+583 HDGVADRPGITA
-596 DAVTAAMWQPR
+596 DAVDAAMWKPQ
-607 YAPVHAI
+607 YAPVHAV